1 MAITMA
7 DIMLVDIGVEQRI
20 ETFIDLGEYADV
32 PGI

>member
-1 MAITMA
+1 MA

-20 ETFIDLGEYADV
+20 ETPVELGEYADV